1 MCAQLLTLCWT
12 DKNGH
17 SQSELVGLED
27 IAATG
32 ACIRLEQA
40 IPADTPVSLQYP
52 SGKYE
57 GKVKYC
63 LIDEIGYFLGISF
76 NDESRWSKDDFEP
89 AHILEVKDA
98 DDASDNTR
106 G

>member
-1 MCAQLLTLCWT
+1 MCAQLLTLYWT
-12 DKNGH
+12 DGKGQ

-32 ACIRLEQA
+32 ACVRLEQP
-40 IPADTPVSLQYP
+40 IPADTPVSLHYP

-76 NDESRWSKDDFEP
+76 NDGCRWSKDDFQP
-89 AHILEVKDA
+89 AHILEIQDGN
-98 DDASDNTR
+98 DPSDR
-106 G
+106 P